1 MTILRVLFAML
12 MALASPLAAFSAEW
26 HGTVVGV
33 SDGDTLT
40 LLDANKTQHRIR
52 LDGIDAPERTQPYGQ
67 RARQSL
73 AALAHGRVASADCP
87 KVDRYGRAVCR
98 VYIDGVD
105 VGLEQIRRGYAWHY
119 VKYAHEQR
127 AIDRAHYAQ
136 AESDARA
143 KNAGLWS
150 FADPVP
156 PWDYRRL
163 SKGSTDGS

>member
-1 MTILRVLFAML
+1 MTMMRILFAML
-12 MALASPLAAFSAEW
+12 MALVSPLAALAAER
-26 HGTVVGV
+26 HGTVVGI

-40 LLDANKTQHRIR
+40 LLDANKTQYRIR

-73 AALAHGRVASADCP
+73 AALAHGRVASANCP

-98 VYIDGVD
+98 VIIDGVD

-127 AIDRAHYAQ
+127 AADRERYAR

-143 KNAGLWS
+143 ANIGLWS
-150 FADPVP
+150 FSDPIP
-156 PWDYRRL
+156 PWDYRRAPR
-163 SKGSTDGS
+163 S

>member
-1 MTILRVLFAML
+1 MTMMRILFAML
-12 MALASPLAAFSAEW
+12 MAFASPLAALSAER
-26 HGTVVGV
+26 HGTVVGI

-40 LLDANKTQHRIR
+40 LLDDDKTQYRIR

-73 AALAHGRVASADCP
+73 AALAHGRVASANCP

-98 VYIDGVD
+98 VVIDGVD

-127 AIDRAHYAQ
+127 AADRERYAR
-136 AESDARA
+136 AESDARSA
-143 KNAGLWS
+143 NIGLWS
-150 FADPVP
+150 FSDPIP
-156 PWDYRRL
+156 PWDYRRTPR
-163 SKGSTDGS
+163 G